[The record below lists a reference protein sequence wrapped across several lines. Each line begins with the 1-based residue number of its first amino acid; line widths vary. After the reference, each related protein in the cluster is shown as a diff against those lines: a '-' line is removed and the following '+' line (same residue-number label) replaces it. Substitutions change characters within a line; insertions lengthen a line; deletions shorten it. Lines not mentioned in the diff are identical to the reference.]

1 MDGQGKPA
9 SGCPG
14 ASAHVGPRTH
24 QFVHRHS
31 FAVILFRVPPLPGPT
46 IEPSPAEKFFGLAAR
61 PFSLTPDLRFA
72 YHSRSHTHALA
83 EVTTALRRREGLIVV
98 TGPVGT
104 GKTMLCRSMLES
116 FESRTF
122 LSVILDPGLEVEDLL
137 RKVLADFG
145 IIEGVDASASGP
157 MTDVTRHQFVST
169 LWQFLASLIPLQAHA
184 VIMIDEAQRLNPRVL
199 EEIRLLS
206 NFETDEAK
214 LLQIVL
220 VGQPELDEVL
230 RGPLMQQLNQ
240 RVARRCVLQPL
251 SEAEVGDY
259 IERRLTVAGSPE
271 ALAGAADAAP
281 DNLAQLVKFSPEAV
295 KTVAGIS
302 GGIPRLVNTLCDRTL
317 DVAYERQIRTIDPD
331 AVLAASDRL
340 HLDVPTEVAKPRRQ
354 SSLVMVALVA
364 AVLLLALAG
373 WWFLSSRS
381 ATPAAAAPA
390 PVERTPAPEPVRP
403 PPVAAAAPAAATTDA
418 PTPAPAEVPPAVTP
432 APAAPPSTPAPA
444 PAATAAPAAAA
455 APGSFQIAVSSF
467 RTESR
472 AQEVVTALTA
482 LQVPAVVR
490 ADAASGWFRV
500 MAGPFAT
507 RDLAQAAQDVLSAKG
522 YGDTRVSQVPSDPR

>member
-1 MDGQGKPA
+1 M
-9 SGCPG
+9 
-14 ASAHVGPRTH
+14 
-24 QFVHRHS
+24 
-31 FAVILFRVPPLPGPT
+31 PPLPGPT

-145 IIEGVDASASGP
+145 IIEGVDAATSGP

-251 SEAEVGDY
+251 SESEVGDY

-271 ALAGAADAAP
+271 ALAGAADATP
-281 DNLAQLVKFSPEAV
+281 DNLTQLVKFSPEAV

-340 HLDVPTEVAKPRRQ
+340 HLDVPTEVAKPGRQ
-354 SSLVMVALVA
+354 RSLVMVAVVA
-364 AVLLLALAG
+364 VVLLLALAG

-390 PVERTPAPEPVRP
+390 APVERAPAPEPVRA
-403 PPVAAAAPAAATTDA
+403 PPVAAAAPEPAPATTNA
-418 PTPAPAEVPPAVTP
+418 QPPAPAEVPPAVTR

-444 PAATAAPAAAA
+444 PAATAASVAAA

-472 AQEVVTALTA
+472 AQEVVTALTT